1 MLTELQT
8 KKWTR
13 LFQVY
18 DVDGNGTITQE
29 DFELIFQNLAKFRNL
44 EANTPQ
50 SDQLHAK
57 YMEGWE
63 LVKKNADKDNDGKV
77 QLEEWLEHAARL
89 IHDESMYQTI
99 VGFVNQLFDLLD
111 LDGNGVITIKEY
123 KTILSSWHVSED
135 LAAET
140 FPKLD
145 LNGDGHIS
153 KEEFMELAR
162 QFHASDDPQAPG
174 NWFLGSY

>member
-1 MLTELQT
+1 M
-8 KKWTR
+8 
-13 LFQVY
+13 
-18 DVDGNGTITQE
+18 
-29 DFELIFQNLAKFRNL
+29 
-44 EANTPQ
+44 
-50 SDQLHAK
+50 
-57 YMEGWE
+57 
-63 LVKKNADKDNDGKV
+63 
-77 QLEEWLEHAARL
+77 
-89 IHDESMYQTI
+89 

-123 KTILSSWHVSED
+123 KTILSSWNVSED
-135 LAAET
+135 LAQET

-145 LNGDGHIS
+145 SNGDGHIS